1 VSQHDVRTGVCI
13 GEFRP
18 PPSIP
23 LLLPTDVAIDEHG
36 LCYVSD
42 GDGNSIH
49 VYERNGDFLCRSTQR
64 ISARF
69 SSTHGR

>member
-1 VSQHDVRTGVCI
+1 MTVCMQDTKRVSQHDIRTGICI

-23 LLLPTDVAIDEHG
+23 LDLPTDVTIDEHG

-42 GDGNSIH
+42 GDGSSIH
-49 VYERNGDFLCRSTQR
+49 VYERNGDFLCRYR
-64 ISARF
+64 I
-69 SSTHGR
+69 